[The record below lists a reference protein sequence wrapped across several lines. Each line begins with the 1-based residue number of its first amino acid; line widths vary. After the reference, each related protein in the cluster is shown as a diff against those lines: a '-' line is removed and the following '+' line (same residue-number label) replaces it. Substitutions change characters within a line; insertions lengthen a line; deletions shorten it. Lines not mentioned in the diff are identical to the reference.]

1 MKMLVIGVSIS
12 DPWDWVTE
20 NGSGPFV
27 GEVVANVTN
36 HVLVRLKS
44 PIQFADVENVFVLS
58 STRHAGDSYSNLTTG
73 LRLPSNF
80 LPVPESAIST
90 QGGEA
95 MLRDA
100 LTFAEAWRRG
110 FLVGALEVM
119 A

>member
-1 MKMLVIGVSIS
+1 MKMLVVEVSVS

-27 GEVVANVTN
+27 GEVVANDTN

-58 STRHAGDSYSNLTTG
+58 STRHAGDSYSNLKTG
-73 LRLPSNF
+73 FSLPSNI
-80 LPVPESAIST
+80 LPMPESAMNT

-100 LTFAEAWRRG
+100 LAFAETWRRG